1 MKTNKDK
8 LKVKDIIMVT
18 LLSLCNIL
26 IFSLGTFTYATPI
39 TILLTPVMYSLL
51 QGIVFFVIGV
61 KVQKQ
66 GAFFIYSLIQG
77 VISFYPPYILMF
89 LISGLIAELL
99 LRKNGYGNLKYI
111 GIGYVIQQTL
121 ASIGSVIYPYTIALN
136 KTLGY
141 MQGEELISNITTAG
155 KMISSWGS
163 LILLVLVIVSASIGA
178 YIGSKVVK
186 KHILEKEYQP
196 KDEDC

>member
-1 MKTNKDK
+1 MNKNG
-8 LKVKDIIMVT
+8 LKVKDVVTVT

-26 IFSLGTFTYATPI
+26 VFSLGTFMYATPI
-39 TILLTPVMYSLL
+39 TILLTPVMYALL

-61 KVQKQ
+61 RVRKR
-66 GAFFIYSLIQG
+66 GAFLIYSLIQG
-77 VISFYPPYILMF
+77 GIAFYPPYILMF
-89 LISGLIAELL
+89 IISGLIAELL
-99 LRKNGYGNLKYI
+99 LYKNGYGNLKYI
-111 GIGYVIQQTL
+111 GIAYVIQQAL

-136 KTLGY
+136 KTIGY

-178 YIGSKVVK
+178 CIGSKVVK
-186 KHILEKEYQP
+186 KHILEKEAQAQG
-196 KDEDC
+196 EL

>member
-1 MKTNKDK
+1 MKTSKDK

-26 IFSLGTFTYATPI
+26 IFSLGTFMYATPI

-61 KVQKQ
+61 RVRKQ
-66 GAFFIYSLIQG
+66 GAFLIYSLIQG

-111 GIGYVIQQTL
+111 GIGYVIQQAL

-136 KTLGY
+136 KTVGY

-186 KHILEKEYQP
+186 KHILEKAANAEG
-196 KDEDC
+196 EV